1 MKSIDQSIPQVN
13 NIQIPYIERVEQIG
27 KILIDWFHLIGLFI
41 LFSAVVYMAGENF
54 IHMLRDKVTLKDILL
69 LFIYLE
75 IGAMIGI
82 YFKTHKLPVHFL
94 LYVAI
99 TALAR
104 VLTIDIKTMDNYTI
118 LTISTSILII
128 VLSIYLLNI
137 HNKEARSNSTNN

>member
-104 VLTIDIKTMDNYTI
+104 VLTIDVKTMDNYTI
-118 LTISTSILII
+118 LTSILII
-128 VLSIYLLNI
+128 VLSIYLLNV
-137 HNKEARSNSTNN
+137 HNKDARSNSTNN